1 MTKGGTGRGPQW
13 PQSAPAVDVEHD
25 AAEVARYA
33 PHEAK
38 HRWPGITALVLAV
51 ALVLGGSAWGVI
63 SYSRTRYFVAADDGY
78 VAIYNGIPGSLLG
91 LDLNTLTQRT
101 DIPVTDL
108 PRFYQ
113 RVVDG
118 AIQVDSL
125 PAARGTTQQLR
136 TLAERCVEVRE
147 ERQQPT
153 PQLSPSPSQTAT
165 PSSTIPGLPT
175 ATPPAGLAP
184 PRSPLP
190 ELPASSTLV
199 TATPRPAPRLTRRPA
214 DVGNGPAGG
223 LR

>member
-1 MTKGGTGRGPQW
+1 M
-13 PQSAPAVDVEHD
+13 
-25 AAEVARYA
+25 
-33 PHEAK
+33 
-38 HRWPGITALVLAV
+38 
-51 ALVLGGSAWGVI
+51 
-63 SYSRTRYFVAADDGY
+63 AADDGY
-78 VAIYNGIPGSLLG
+78 VAIYNGMPGSLLG

-175 ATPPAGLAP
+175 TTLSAVPGATAQSAP
-184 PRSPLP
+184 PSFLLP
-190 ELPASSTLV
+190 STLV
-199 TATPRPAPRLTRRPA
+199 TATPTASAEA
-214 DVGNGPAGG
+214 DPEAC
-223 LR
+223 